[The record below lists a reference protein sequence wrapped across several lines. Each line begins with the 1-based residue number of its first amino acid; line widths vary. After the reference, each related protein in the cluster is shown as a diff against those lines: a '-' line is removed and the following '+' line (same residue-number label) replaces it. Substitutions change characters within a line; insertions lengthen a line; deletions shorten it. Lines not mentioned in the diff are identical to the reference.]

1 MDTQYYMSWVQIV
14 VRFLIMRL
22 LINTNLNI
30 DDEDVILSSR
40 DDGGQGTDKPLVER
54 RERKAAGD
62 VSFSRIVMEWFN
74 IESVTSRTNNWAT
87 ARTSFIP
94 I

>member
-1 MDTQYYMSWVQIV
+1 MIVSLYPVLIRLLQQNKFYPNCCMDTQYYMSWVQIV

-54 RERKAAGD
+54 REKGRW
-62 VSFSRIVMEWFN
+62 RCI
-74 IESVTSRTNNWAT
+74 I
-87 ARTSFIP
+87 
-94 I
+94 